1 MAEPLK
7 NQFFQKSFFTSLT
20 KHIRRHHSGFDT
32 KRFFRLLYDASWV
45 DRELKARM
53 RHASEA
59 LGQTLPQDYRK
70 ALGILMRVEEHY
82 RGFDHLL
89 FADFVE
95 RFGVDDY
102 QASIPALERLTR
114 TSAEFAIRPFIRKHP
129 KKTMAQM
136 KRWARSKHE
145 HVRRLASEGCRPRLP
160 WGAALA
166 EFKKDPTPILP
177 VLELLKADASESV
190 RRSVANNL
198 GDIAKDNPDIALA
211 TARRWLKE
219 SRNHEPLLKHGLRGL
234 LKKGDPRAL
243 ALFGLD
249 IRSKVTVTRLAVTP
263 RQIRIGEG
271 AQLEFELVSGEK
283 APRPVRLEYIV
294 EYARPSG
301 RPSQKVFQIKQV
313 RLEPSEQIRVQRKLS
328 FADRSTR
335 KHHPGRHSLTLV
347 VNGNRTRTTRFALV
361 L

>member
-1 MAEPLK
+1 MAETLK
-7 NQFFQKSFFTSLT
+7 NQFFQRPFFTSLS
-20 KHIRRHHSGFDT
+20 KRIKAEYPDFDSR
-32 KRFFRLLYDASWV
+32 RFFRLLHDADWEG
-45 DRELKARM
+45 RELKARM
-53 RHASEA
+53 RHASEV
-59 LGQTLPQDYRK
+59 LGQTLPQDYRN
-70 ALGILMRVEEHY
+70 ALGILLQVEKHF

-114 TSAEFAIRPFIRKHP
+114 TTAEFAIRPFIEKYP

-136 KRWARSKHE
+136 KKWARSKHE

-166 EFKKDPTPILP
+166 EFKKDPRPILP
-177 VLELLKADASESV
+177 ILDQLKADPSEMV

-219 SRNHEPLLKHGLRGL
+219 SRDHEPLLKHGLRSL
-234 LKKGDPRAL
+234 LKKGDSRAL

-249 IRSKVTVTRLAVTP
+249 VKTKAKVTRLAVVP
-263 RQIRIGEG
+263 KRIRIGET
-271 AQLEFELVSGEK
+271 AQLDFELVSGERTAK
-283 APRPVRLEYIV
+283 PVRLEYVI
-294 EYARPSG
+294 EYARPNG
-301 RPSQKVFQIKQV
+301 RASRKVFQIKQV
-313 RLEPSEQIRVQRKLS
+313 RLQPGKPVQMRRKLS

-335 KHHPGRHSLTLV
+335 KHHPGDHSLTLV
-347 VNGNRTRTTRFALV
+347 VNGNPAKTTRFSLV